1 MMGIRFLC
9 THRDP
14 GSSARCGAL
23 YTDHGEISTPVFMPV
38 GTQATVKAVH
48 QRELQEQI
56 EAKIILGNTY
66 HLYLRPGT
74 SVIAEAGGL
83 HQFMGWKR
91 ALLTDSGGY
100 QVFSLSERR
109 KLREEGVSF
118 ASHIDGSKHLFTPER
133 VVDIQRMLGSDIM
146 MALDECTPWPCE
158 RSYAEKSM
166 GITHRW
172 LERGMEQYQ
181 RTRPHYGHAQSF
193 IPIAQGSV
201 FDDLREQSFAFISQL
216 DAPVYAI
223 GGLSVGE
230 PEEDLIRLV
239 HLAGKTL
246 PQDRARYLMG
256 VGTPKNLLD
265 AIDAGIDMFDCVLPT
280 RNARHGILYTT
291 RGILHIRNA
300 KWKTDFTPVDEG
312 LTLPTSRDHTRAY
325 LRHLF
330 HAGELLALQIASL
343 QNLAFYAWLLAEAR
357 QQIQKGRFAEWKR
370 EILPVINRTL

>member
-1 MMGIRFLC
+1 MSMRFLC
-9 THRDP
+9 THQTP
-14 GSSARCGAL
+14 GSSARCGVL
-23 YTDHGEISTPVFMPV
+23 YTDHGAIITPVFMPV

-48 QRELQEQI
+48 QRELQERI
-56 EAKIILGNTY
+56 DAKIILGNTY

-74 SVIAEAGGL
+74 AVVAEAGGL
-83 HQFMGWKR
+83 HRFMGWNG

-100 QVFSLSERR
+100 QVFSLSARR
-109 KLREEGVSF
+109 KLLEEGVSF
-118 ASHIDGSKHLFTPER
+118 ASHIDGSKHLFTPES
-133 VVDIQRMLGSDIM
+133 VVDIQRILGSDVM
-146 MALDECTPWPCE
+146 MALDECTPWPCD

-172 LERGMEQYQ
+172 LERGVEQFL
-181 RTRPHYGHAQSF
+181 RTQAIYGHSQSF

-201 FDDLREQSFAFISQL
+201 FDDLREQSLVFISQI
-216 DAPVYAI
+216 DAPVYAV

-239 HLAGKTL
+239 HLAGKVL

-265 AIDAGIDMFDCVLPT
+265 AIDAGMDMFDCVLPT

-291 RGILHIRNA
+291 EGILHMRNA
-300 KWKTDFTPVDEG
+300 KWKSDFRPVDEG
-312 LTLPTSRDHTRAY
+312 LTLPTSREHSRAY

-343 QNLAFYAWLLAEAR
+343 QNLAFYSWLLAEAQR
-357 QQIQKGRFAEWKR
+357 QIQNQRFAEWKR